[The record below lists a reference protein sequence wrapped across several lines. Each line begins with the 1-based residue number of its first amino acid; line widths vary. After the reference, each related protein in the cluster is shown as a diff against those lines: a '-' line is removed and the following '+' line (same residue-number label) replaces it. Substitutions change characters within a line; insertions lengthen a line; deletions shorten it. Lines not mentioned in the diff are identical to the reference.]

1 MAFDMQQWMVPQHVQ
16 SLPFALVEESLQEA
30 FNNRKN
36 YNEAKRCTNTNYIFI
51 MKPSTTTTILS
62 FLIFLNQS

>member
-1 MAFDMQQWMVPQHVQ
+1 MPFDLQQRMVPQHVQ

-36 YNEAKRCTNTNYIFI
+36 YNEANGALTQ
-51 MKPSTTTTILS
+51 TIYL
-62 FLIFLNQS
+62 